1 MLSTGPKE
9 GAKGTVE
16 GLKGKAK
23 EVAGGLSGD
32 SELEREGVAQQ
43 DKARAERDAARKE
56 AEAEAARGKATAH
69 EVEQR
74 SHQR

>member
-1 MLSTGPKE
+1 MSSGPKE
-9 GAKGTVE
+9 GAKGTIE

-32 SELEREGVAQQ
+32 PDLEREGVAQQ

-56 AEAEAARGKATAH
+56 AEAEAARGQAAVH
-69 EVEQR
+69 EAEQR

>member
-1 MLSTGPKE
+1 VTTGPRE

-23 EVAGGLSGD
+23 EVAGGISGD
-32 SELEREGVAQQ
+32 GDLEREGIAQQ

-56 AEAEAARGKATAH
+56 AEAEAARGEAAMH
-69 EVEQR
+69 EGEQR
-74 SHQR
+74 AHQR